1 MTLYEEIYNKVF
13 HLLHTKLPSFLTYHS
28 HKHTAY
34 VLKQA
39 EIISENE
46 GIGEDDLFLVR
57 IASLFHDIGFVKQYK
72 DHEEAGCDIAREVL
86 QTYSF
91 DPMNVNEIC
100 GMIMAT
106 KIPQTPATLNEKI
119 VCDADLEYLGTDLFY
134 KVSQFLFHEM
144 HYLDPDLNL
153 MAFNELQVKF
163 MKAHTFHTDYCKQHR
178 EAKKAENLRELIE
191 TMSVPP
197 II

>member
-1 MTLYEEIYNKVF
+1 MTLYEEIHNKVF
-13 HLLHTKLPSFLTYHS
+13 HLLRTQLPSFLYYHS
-28 HKHTAY
+28 YKHTAY

-39 EIISENE
+39 EIISAKE

-57 IASLFHDIGFVKQYK
+57 IASLFHDSGFIKQYK

-106 KIPQTPATLNEKI
+106 KIPQMPATLNERI
-119 VCDADLEYLGTDLFY
+119 VADADLEYLGTDLFY

-144 HYLDPDLNL
+144 HYLDPDLDL
-153 MAFNELQVKF
+153 LAYNELQVKF
-163 MKAHTFHTDYCKQHR
+163 MQAHTYHTEYCKQHR
-178 EAKKAENLRELIE
+178 EAKKEENLRELIE
-191 TMSVPP
+191 SMKAPP
-197 II
+197 IT